1 MKFIPDSPSIAELF
15 FSYVQNNPEHVFA
28 RFDGNELTAS
38 ELHDLVQDTSRHLR
52 GLGIGSGDR
61 VAYMLDNSLDLIVLV
76 FSLMIIGSIQIPINT
91 RLRNDSLKF
100 IVSHC
105 KSKLMLAE
113 DSYQSIIAPLV
124 SEQLATGIIYR
135 HSKYSFQD

>member
-1 MKFIPDSPSIAELF
+1 MNCTIW
-15 FSYVQNNPEHVFA
+15 
-28 RFDGNELTAS
+28 
-38 ELHDLVQDTSRHLR
+38 SRTRL
-52 GLGIGSGDR
+52 GTYADLGIGSGDR

-105 KSKLMLAE
+105 KSKLMSWLRIVINP
-113 DSYQSIIAPLV
+113 SSRLWSV
-124 SEQLATGIIYR
+124 NSSRTGIIYR
-135 HSKYSFQD
+135 HSKYSFQWQNTKDSQSLPS